1 MTNTGNTYRRVRA
14 LVMKT
19 TFNGCTVGEAISA
32 ANLASKIITD
42 QKLDPA
48 RIDWPSTPAG
58 YGWEGEPGRG
68 GKMVEQPKAEKPKR
82 NAKSASETM
91 STRKRKPAEPKAPRK
106 TNGERLAEMAAR
118 PEGFTIEE
126 VIETFG
132 ILPHTA
138 RALISIELRKKRGIN
153 IVGKKGRYTVAPVA

>member
-1 MTNTGNTYRRVRA
+1 MTSNSNLYRKVRA

-19 TFNGCTVGEAISA
+19 VANGCTVGEAINA
-32 ANLASKIITD
+32 ANLASRIITD
-42 QKLDPA
+42 RKLDPA
-48 RIDWPSTPAG
+48 RINWPAPPAG
-58 YGWEGEPGRG
+58 YGWGGEPGRG
-68 GKMVEQPKAEKPKR
+68 GKMVEAPAEKQKRTRTTKPEAKPARKPKA
-82 NAKSASETM
+82 
-91 STRKRKPAEPKAPRK
+91 PAEPKAPCK

-118 PEGFTIEE
+118 PEGFTLAE

-153 IVGKKGRYTVAPVA
+153 IVGKKGRYMVAPAV

>member
-1 MTNTGNTYRRVRA
+1 MTSNSNHYRKVRA

-19 TFNGCTVGEAISA
+19 VATGCTVGEAVNA
-32 ANLASKIITD
+32 ANLASKIIAD
-42 QKLDPA
+42 HGLDPA
-48 RIDWPSTPAG
+48 RIDWPTSPTG
-58 YGWEGEPGRG
+58 YGWDGEPGRG
-68 GKMVEQPKAEKPKR
+68 GKMIERPASKPKPAKTEAKPRRERKPKA
-82 NAKSASETM
+82 
-91 STRKRKPAEPKAPRK
+91 PAEPKAPRK

-138 RALISIELRKKRGIN
+138 RALISIELRKRRGLKVEIDRETKRY
-153 IVGKKGRYTVAPVA
+153 RTAA